1 MMLYEIAVHTASGSE
16 DVMANYL
23 PIMLNQFTKNSLLS
37 LRSNSIG
44 SWEDLK
50 RAFVTN
56 YMAM

>member
-1 MMLYEIAVHTASGSE
+1 MMLYEITVHTTSGSE
-16 DVMANYL
+16 DVMGNYL
-23 PIMLNQFTKNSLLS
+23 PIILNQFMKNRLLS